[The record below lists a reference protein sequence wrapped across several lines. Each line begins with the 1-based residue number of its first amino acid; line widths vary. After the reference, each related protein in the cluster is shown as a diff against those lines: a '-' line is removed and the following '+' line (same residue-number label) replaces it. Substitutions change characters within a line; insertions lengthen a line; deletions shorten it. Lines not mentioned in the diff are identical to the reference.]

1 MPTNS
6 VAMAAAS
13 ISDNAEFLG
22 YSVHATLLTSP
33 TK

>member
-6 VAMAAAS
+6 VAMAAGS
-13 ISDNAEFLG
+13 ISDNPEFLG
-22 YSVHATLLTSP
+22 YNVHATLLTSP